1 MSLGRLFQRY
11 EAAAKK
17 ALALNGGS
25 TVDTTLIKACFLVP
39 LGEVSDYTVVG
50 RNFKTYNL
58 KIIIRCY
65 AMYCFEAHNQT
76 PYHLLL

>member
-25 TVDTTLIKACFLVP
+25 TVDTT
-39 LGEVSDYTVVG
+39 TVDTT
-50 RNFKTYNL
+50 F
-58 KIIIRCY
+58 
-65 AMYCFEAHNQT
+65 
-76 PYHLLL
+76 

>member
-17 ALALNGGS
+17 ALAHNGRS

-39 LGEVSDYTVVG
+39 LGEVSD
-50 RNFKTYNL
+50 
-58 KIIIRCY
+58 
-65 AMYCFEAHNQT
+65 
-76 PYHLLL
+76 